1 MTVRSL
7 SPFKQTVDVA
17 NSAAKFTANLRGLTT
32 AQAAT
37 LNTAT
42 FKNFVANFNKTP
54 LTYTTLIVQNP
65 QWFTKFLG
73 RMNADDLK
81 GIYANLTDTAKT
93 NFLSKAD
100 PSVVAKLDIDDATVT
115 SARQGGATGTDVP
128 MRNPDGTIKSV
139 KYGSPEFWSTVRS
152 GGYVVAGFGLLSWID
167 EKFEDSEEE
176 YKNCMAG
183 CLPHNWDAYDQG
195 NLDASDLQYSN
206 VTSLEEYQI
215 TPVPGQP
222 YCASPNEEC
231 EDYCKPKCEELS
243 EVDIPLWDSPL
254 NPFDPDSPLNPIK
267 WLERLLSAFN
277 LDFIDPTL
285 ISSVSVASSSLI
297 FMLIVMTTL
306 AK

>member
-1 MTVRSL
+1 MIDI
-7 SPFKQTVDVA
+7 FKRADDLTI
-17 NSAAKFTANLRGLTT
+17 AATKFADNLPGVGTT
-32 AQAAT
+32 QAAT
-37 LNTAT
+37 LNTPS
-42 FKNFVANFNKTP
+42 FKNFVANFKQTP
-54 LTYTTLIVQNP
+54 ITYTKLIVQQP

-73 RMNADDLK
+73 RMSPEDLK
-81 GIYANLTDTAKT
+81 GIYGNLTDTAKT

-139 KYGSPEFWSTVRS
+139 KYGSPEFWRSVRS

-195 NLDASDLQYSN
+195 SIDASDLQYSN

-231 EDYCKPKCEELS
+231 EEFCKPKCEELS

-254 NPFDPDSPLNPIK
+254 NPFDPESPLNPIK
-267 WLERLLSAFN
+267 WLERLLSALN
-277 LDFIDPTL
+277 LGFDPTL
-285 ISSVSVASSSLI
+285 VSSASAASSSFI
-297 FMLIVMTTL
+297 FVIIVMTIL
-306 AK
+306 MK

>member
-1 MTVRSL
+1 MIDI
-7 SPFKQTVDVA
+7 FKRADDLTI
-17 NSAAKFTANLRGLTT
+17 AATKFADNLPGVGTT
-32 AQAAT
+32 QAAT
-37 LNTAT
+37 LNTPS
-42 FKNFVANFNKTP
+42 FKNFVANFKQTP
-54 LTYTTLIVQNP
+54 ITYTKLIVQQP
-65 QWFTKFLG
+65 QWFTKFLE
-73 RMNADDLK
+73 RMSPEDLK
-81 GIYANLTDTAKT
+81 GIYGNLTDTAKT

-195 NLDASDLQYSN
+195 SIDASDLQYSN

-231 EDYCKPKCEELS
+231 EEFCKPKCEELS
-243 EVDIPLWDSPL
+243 EVDIPLWDSPV
-254 NPFDPDSPLNPIK
+254 NPFNPDSPLNPIK
-267 WLERLLSAFN
+267 WLERLLSALN
-277 LDFIDPTL
+277 LGFDPTL
-285 ISSVSVASSSLI
+285 VSSASAASSSFI
-297 FMLIVMTTL
+297 FVIIVMTTL
-306 AK
+306 MK